1 MSINVGS
8 AVAYLELDTS
18 KFQAGLKNA
27 ISSLNQV
34 NNSTG
39 TTTEKFKSLG
49 NGIKGV
55 GSTLTL
61 ATVPLTAFGAGAIK
75 TASDFQAGMSKVQA
89 LSGATSEDMKKLEA
103 KAREMGSTTK
113 FSATEAS
120 EGLSYMALAGWDTE
134 QMIEGLEPA
143 LKLAG
148 AAGMELGLTC
158 DIVTDTMSMFGMKA
172 DEAAKMT
179 DILAY
184 AQANSNTSVQQLGE
198 ALKYCGASSNAM
210 GYDLADTAGIL
221 GKFADQGLKG
231 SAAGEELR
239 LAV

>member
-39 TTTEKFKSLG
+39 TTTEKFKNLG

-89 LSGATSEDMKKLEA
+89 LSGATSEDMKKLEPL
-103 KAREMGSTTK
+103 STADRKLKCT
-113 FSATEAS
+113 AV
-120 EGLSYMALAGWDTE
+120 
-134 QMIEGLEPA
+134 LE
-143 LKLAG
+143 
-148 AAGMELGLTC
+148 
-158 DIVTDTMSMFGMKA
+158 
-172 DEAAKMT
+172 
-179 DILAY
+179 
-184 AQANSNTSVQQLGE
+184 NS
-198 ALKYCGASSNAM
+198 
-210 GYDLADTAGIL
+210 
-221 GKFADQGLKG
+221 
-231 SAAGEELR
+231 
-239 LAV
+239 LAVSYKVSCILTLNIPS

>member
-18 KFQAGLKNA
+18 KFQAGLQNA

-39 TTTEKFKSLG
+39 TTTEKFKNLG

-61 ATVPLTAFGAGAIK
+61 ATVPLTAFGTGAIK

-103 KAREMGSTTK
+103 KAREMGATTK
-113 FSATEAS
+113 YSATEAA
-120 EGLSYMALAGWDTE
+120 EGLSYMALAGWDAD
-134 QMIEGLEPA
+134 QMAAGLEPA

-148 AAGMELGLTC
+148 
-158 DIVTDTMSMFGMKA
+158 
-172 DEAAKMT
+172 
-179 DILAY
+179 
-184 AQANSNTSVQQLGE
+184 
-198 ALKYCGASSNAM
+198 
-210 GYDLADTAGIL
+210 
-221 GKFADQGLKG
+221 
-231 SAAGEELR
+231 
-239 LAV
+239 

>member
-39 TTTEKFKSLG
+39 TTTEKFKNLG

-61 ATVPLTAFGAGAIK
+61 ATAPLTAFGAGAIK

-89 LSGATSEDMKKLEA
+89 LSNASADDMKKLE
-103 KAREMGSTTK
+103 KVARDVGATTK
-113 FSATEAS
+113 YSATEAA
-120 EGLSYMALAGWDTE
+120 EGLSYMALAGWDAD
-134 QMIEGLEPA
+134 QMAAGLEPA

-148 AAGMELGLTC
+148 AAGMDLGLTC